1 MNDKQLIERLVNRY
15 KRNRKV
21 AEQLDCLFE
30 GSNDSPVLE
39 AIWGTFQ
46 ELSDMV
52 TEKLSDH
59 DGWIGWFIWENDC
72 GAKGL
77 SAKVNGVTK
86 NIRTIN
92 ELLWA
97 INEGNK
103 I

>member
-1 MNDKQLIERLVNRY
+1 MNDKLILEELISRYELNCEVSDRLAR
-15 KRNRKV
+15 
-21 AEQLDCLFE
+21 LFP
-30 GSNDSPVLE
+30 DLCASPVHE
-39 AIWGTFQ
+39 AIWGTFN

-52 TEKLSDH
+52 AEKLSDH